1 MPTGSGKRS
10 PINIMTWPTM
20 HFLAKD
26 PMATVPAVIMTRRK
40 MRKAA
45 IRAALTAAQVST
57 RHDRGVRGD

>member
-26 PMATVPAVIMTRRK
+26 PTATVPAVSMTRRK

-45 IRAALTAAQVST
+45 IRAAHSAVQVFA